1 MYSVFIVDDEHIVLE
16 GIRSTID
23 WENSQFT
30 FAGEASD
37 GELALSMIH
46 EMKPDILITDIKMPF
61 MDGLEL
67 ARILKKIQPWIR
79 IIILS
84 GHDEFEYAKAAISI
98 GVEDYILK
106 PFTHEDL
113 LKSLNKVAANL
124 DKEKKQLSDISQ
136 LKEELESN
144 AALLKNKFLTDLVL
158 GNLPHAAAMQKAET
172 LGLDF
177 ISHYYKIIINE
188 LRSEN
193 QNRNAI
199 QEAKGRLIS
208 LVKNWTDVISFFIG
222 PERNVCILKGNSQD
236 DIDNTSFDYAEAIEH
251 IVSQRLDCNVIS
263 SISKT
268 VDHFSQ
274 LPECYNDA
282 DKILQMTRIWNKSR
296 ILSSDDV
303 KNSSDGQ
310 ISLQDKDPL
319 VDNLKYAGKNEIDTI
334 INHYCDILNDNSQS
348 FTVIASYLLVDVIM
362 AVTKLIEELDGDVKE
377 IMPEILQRSFVEK
390 SVQNE
395 QIFIENVRDILTRL
409 LDYRDSRIQGRYGD
423 VIIKAKAYIE
433 KNYASQDTCL
443 STVADQVH
451 LSPNHFST
459 IFSQEC
465 GITFIEFLTNVRVEA
480 AKKFL
485 KETDMKGSDIAY
497 ECGFGDPHYFSFIF
511 KKTTGLSP
519 REYKNQFVN

>member
-208 LVKNWTDVISFFIG
+208 LVKNWTDVISFLSG
-222 PERNVCILKGNSQD
+222 QSVMS
-236 DIDNTSFDYAEAIEH
+236 
-251 IVSQRLDCNVIS
+251 VS
-263 SISKT
+263 
-268 VDHFSQ
+268 
-274 LPECYNDA
+274 
-282 DKILQMTRIWNKSR
+282 
-296 ILSSDDV
+296 
-303 KNSSDGQ
+303 
-310 ISLQDKDPL
+310 
-319 VDNLKYAGKNEIDTI
+319 
-334 INHYCDILNDNSQS
+334 
-348 FTVIASYLLVDVIM
+348 
-362 AVTKLIEELDGDVKE
+362 
-377 IMPEILQRSFVEK
+377 
-390 SVQNE
+390 
-395 QIFIENVRDILTRL
+395 
-409 LDYRDSRIQGRYGD
+409 
-423 VIIKAKAYIE
+423 
-433 KNYASQDTCL
+433 
-443 STVADQVH
+443 
-451 LSPNHFST
+451 
-459 IFSQEC
+459 
-465 GITFIEFLTNVRVEA
+465 
-480 AKKFL
+480 
-485 KETDMKGSDIAY
+485 
-497 ECGFGDPHYFSFIF
+497 
-511 KKTTGLSP
+511 
-519 REYKNQFVN
+519 

>member
-16 GIRSTID
+16 GIRNTID
-23 WENSQFT
+23 WDNSQFT

-106 PFTHEDL
+106 PFTHEDI
-113 LKSLNKVAANL
+113 LKSLNKVAADL
-124 DKEKKQLSDISQ
+124 DKEKKHLSDISQ
-136 LKEELESN
+136 LREELESN
-144 AALLKNKFLTDLVL
+144 SMLLKNKFLTDLML
-158 GNLPHAAAMQKAET
+158 GNCDYSEAMQKASSMN
-172 LGLDF
+172 LDF
-177 ISHYYKIIINE
+177 LAHYYKIIINE

-193 QNRNAI
+193 QNHTAI
-199 QEAKGRLIS
+199 QEAQGRLNS
-208 LVKNWTDVISFFIG
+208 LVKNWSDVISFYIG
-222 PERNVCILKGNSQD
+222 PDRNVCILKGNSVE
-236 DIDNTSFDYAEAIEH
+236 DIENTSFDYAEAIEH
-251 IVSQRLDCNVIS
+251 IITQRLDCNVIS

-268 VDHFSQ
+268 IDHFSQ
-274 LPECYNDA
+274 ISECYDDA
-282 DKILQMTRIWNKSR
+282 DKLLKMTRIWNKSR

-303 KNSSDGQ
+303 NNSSDGQ

-334 INHYCDILNDNSQS
+334 IDHYLQILNDNSQS

-377 IMPEILQRSFVEK
+377 IMPEILQRSFVEN

-395 QIFIENVRDILTRL
+395 ETFIKNVRSILTRL

-443 STVADQVH
+443 TTVAEEVH

-465 GITFIEFLTNVRVEA
+465 GITFIEFLTNVRIEA

-511 KKTTGLSP
+511 KKTTGISP
-519 REYKNQFVN
+519 REYKASF